1 MISNNDNNLRLAKT
15 KDNVV
20 MKVRA
25 LGFDFD
31 ASCVEDVR
39 VLAVIEA
46 LSNEAMCLVE
56 SNEDAHKREEEL
68 ASQLAI
74 ALEQIRQHRRRVNHQ
89 SFDSIRKDGSIG
101 THERIQALT
110 MSLSQAN
117 DKVIKLQINLAEATS
132 KLQQQETDQ
141 ALSDTKQ
148 HTLLTS
154 AAQTDE
160 NLIKLKDFSQL
171 LEKGRDEL
179 VSRLKLQ
186 SNELERITALHTAE
200 VERSTKLSEE
210 VGKFEVERLEMRQ
223 RLESIDAERDELD
236 SNLDEARISLEE
248 LTLKDKECQ
257 RKLAIA
263 EKTIEQTTQR
273 SRKLQSALSSRENVI
288 SQLEQKLKCVHT
300 ENTEL
305 KKLLDARNNDL
316 GRAGEDMAAMTR
328 ESQTLSLESSR
339 VVTELQATKSEL
351 NNALQKATQ
360 ADHARRAAE
369 LEKSDL
375 LVTYRSVVEERYA
388 FEQGIE
394 ELTQERQAL
403 GMKMQQLHEENQR
416 LKTTMGDMEK
426 EIHRRALDAAS
437 FERQLDGVSRQ
448 TLSVQRK
455 LEAAEAE
462 NRRLKDDLHLSRES
476 ACQISHHTHEL
487 QMASAKAQDDA
498 ITARAAR
505 ETLTQERDALQKL
518 FAEERQRS
526 HGLEMLLGSL
536 RAKDAEASRQLK
548 RLAQENASLTTKMNE
563 ASSKLNQ
570 ANQAQIILGNIST
583 PSPTTPSTRN
593 NAELSSAKVASAA
606 KSDTHNLCL
615 ADYLNLS
622 PE

>member
-1 MISNNDNNLRLAKT
+1 
-15 KDNVV
+15 
-20 MKVRA
+20 
-25 LGFDFD
+25 
-31 ASCVEDVR
+31 
-39 VLAVIEA
+39 
-46 LSNEAMCLVE
+46 
-56 SNEDAHKREEEL
+56 
-68 ASQLAI
+68 
-74 ALEQIRQHRRRVNHQ
+74 
-89 SFDSIRKDGSIG
+89 
-101 THERIQALT
+101 
-110 MSLSQAN
+110 
-117 DKVIKLQINLAEATS
+117 
-132 KLQQQETDQ
+132 
-141 ALSDTKQ
+141 
-148 HTLLTS
+148 
-154 AAQTDE
+154 
-160 NLIKLKDFSQL
+160 
-171 LEKGRDEL
+171 
-179 VSRLKLQ
+179 
-186 SNELERITALHTAE
+186 
-200 VERSTKLSEE
+200 
-210 VGKFEVERLEMRQ
+210 
-223 RLESIDAERDELD
+223 
-236 SNLDEARISLEE
+236 
-248 LTLKDKECQ
+248 
-257 RKLAIA
+257 
-263 EKTIEQTTQR
+263 
-273 SRKLQSALSSRENVI
+273 
-288 SQLEQKLKCVHT
+288 
-300 ENTEL
+300 
-305 KKLLDARNNDL
+305 
-316 GRAGEDMAAMTR
+316 
-328 ESQTLSLESSR
+328 
-339 VVTELQATKSEL
+339 
-351 NNALQKATQ
+351 
-360 ADHARRAAE
+360 

-375 LVTYRSVVEERYA
+375 LVTYPSVVEERYA

-394 ELTQERQAL
+394 DLTQERQAL

-505 ETLTQERDALQKL
+505 ETLTQERHALQKL

-570 ANQAQIILGNIST
+570 ANQAQIILGNMST
-583 PSPTTPSTRN
+583 PSPTTPLTRN

-606 KSDTHNLCL
+606 KSDTNLSL

>member
-1 MISNNDNNLRLAKT
+1 MISSNNNNLRLAET
-15 KDNVV
+15 KDSIV

-31 ASCVEDVR
+31 ISCVEDVR

-74 ALEQIRQHRRRVNHQ
+74 ALEQIRQHRRGVNHQ
-89 SFDSIRKDGSIG
+89 SFDSVREDGSIE
-101 THERIQALT
+101 TYERIQALT

-117 DKVIKLQINLAEATS
+117 DKVIKLQIDLAEATS
-132 KLQQQETDQ
+132 KLQQQTSDQ
-141 ALSDTKQ
+141 VLSDTKE
-148 HTLLTS
+148 HTSLIS
-154 AAQTDE
+154 AAQNAE
-160 NLIKLKDFSQL
+160 NQTKLKDFSQF

-210 VGKFEVERLEMRQ
+210 IGKFEVERLEMRQ

-236 SNLDEARISLEE
+236 SNLDETRISLKE
-248 LTLKDKECQ
+248 LSLKEKECQ

-273 SRKLQSALSSRENVI
+273 SQKLQSALSSRENAI
-288 SQLEQKLKCVHT
+288 SQLEQKLKYFHT
-300 ENTEL
+300 NNTEL

-339 VVTELQATKSEL
+339 VITELQATKSEL

-375 LVTYRSVVEERYA
+375 LVTYRSVVEERYV

-448 TLSVQRK
+448 TLCVQRK

-476 ACQISHHTHEL
+476 AGQISHHTHEL

-570 ANQAQIILGNIST
+570 ANQAQIILGNMST
-583 PSPTTPSTRN
+583 PPPTIPSTRN
-593 NAELSSAKVASAA
+593 NAELSSARVASAA
-606 KSDTHNLCL
+606 KSDTHNLSL